1 MTQEKPQTK
10 LEPDHAS
17 NCRGS
22 GETVPVVDDEPM
34 QRRVASEILAI
45 LGYRPVS
52 VASGEEAIDHVQP
65 P

>member
-1 MTQEKPQTK
+1 
-10 LEPDHAS
+10 
-17 NCRGS
+17 
-22 GETVPVVDDEPM
+22 VVDDEPM